1 MWIKKKEILSLLWI
15 KIHFSMYISGAD
27 IIRFIVAIGF
37 LAYGYDQF
45 FLFHK
50 TTVALICVVAV
61 LFIFPLTH
69 RHLIEKPLNL
79 HFSSNAKFFVML
91 ILLLIIGMLQKKY

>member
-1 MWIKKKEILSLLWI
+1 
-15 KIHFSMYISGAD
+15 MYISGAD

-37 LAYGYDQF
+37 VAYGYDQF

-50 TTVALICVVAV
+50 TAVALICVLAV

-69 RHLIEKPLNL
+69 RFLIEKPLNL
-79 HFSSNAKFFVML
+79 HFSSNAKFFIIV
-91 ILLLIIGMLQKKY
+91 ILLLIIGILQKKY

>member
-1 MWIKKKEILSLLWI
+1 
-15 KIHFSMYISGAD
+15 MYISGSD

-50 TTVALICVVAV
+50 TAIALVCLFAV

-69 RHLIEKPLNL
+69 QFLIEKPLNL
-79 HFSSNAKFFVML
+79 HFSSNAKFFVIV

>member
-1 MWIKKKEILSLLWI
+1 MDKKERNVIFTMDKNS
-15 KIHFSMYISGAD
+15 FSMYISGAD

>member
-1 MWIKKKEILSLLWI
+1 
-15 KIHFSMYISGAD
+15 MYISGSD

-45 FLFHK
+45 FLFHN
-50 TTVALICVVAV
+50 TGIALVCVVAV

-69 RHLIEKPLNL
+69 RFLIEKPLNL
-79 HFSSNAKFFVML
+79 HFSSNAKFFVIL
-91 ILLLIIGMLQKKY
+91 IFLLMIGMLQKKY